1 MLKITLR
8 RSLIGRPHNQRR
20 IIHSLGLRKINS
32 TTTLP
37 DVPSI
42 RGQVQKVRHL
52 VQVEKISDAVGIS
65 LDKEVEVAQ
74 I

>member
-8 RSLIGRPHNQRR
+8 RSLIGRPHKQRR
-20 IIHSLGLRKINS
+20 IIRSLGLGRINS

-52 VQVEKISDAVGIS
+52 VEVEKISEVVGIS
-65 LDKEVEVAQ
+65 LDKEVGVDQ
-74 I
+74 R